1 MTGKNQTIVICM
13 GSSCFSRGNK
23 KLVRMIQE
31 FLKENHLEDEVT
43 LKGAHCMAQ
52 CDKGP
57 LMKVNDELVY
67 NITEETLL
75 DSLEQKLGIGSR

>member
-1 MTGKNQTIVICM
+1 
-13 GSSCFSRGNK
+13 
-23 KLVRMIQE
+23 MIQDY
-31 FLKENHLEDEVT
+31 LKENHLEDEVI

-57 LMKVNDELVY
+57 VMKVNNELVY

-75 DSLEQKLGIGSR
+75 DSLEQKLGLSSR